1 MNAPGPDR
9 DGDVETPAPLRVWTG
24 RPIVSWVFGLFWL
37 ITSGAAWIRGQLV
50 EDDPW
55 ERWVSGL
62 LFGLAV
68 VFLGFTAWRA
78 ARARPHAETSM
89 RTVPERVLCG
99 TRFQVQV
106 DVSAAAAAATP
117 EMRVRLMQCLND
129 ASGSGLEVREVW
141 EASSLVRFASG
152 GGPRCAAVA
161 SFELPPDGA
170 ASGHYR
176 HMEQVEWTLEL
187 HLPGGRRVA
196 RAILQVLPNPA
207 LQPTGDA
214 ALLGPRL
221 YVDTPLEVEAAGA
234 GKAPLAKELR
244 VVEDE
249 HGWELHFPRSGSR
262 FLAKAVLVAIV
273 GIGVHMAYGL
283 QQGQAG
289 RHAWPPADLS
299 WQLPWLMGLVPW
311 LLHLAS
317 VRWVLRIDDD
327 GLTIDRSSW
336 LWRRRR
342 SFPAS
347 AMSSLA
353 TRLVHKER
361 DPKGQGDERHMVVIK
376 DDAGADHWMTPQLD
390 GLNRARAIV
399 ARLKHALQ
407 ERGHR
412 FAPGLVRGKAR
423 AGLPAVVPVL
433 VWLAWAGLSATAW
446 QMLMMQPAG

>member
-1 MNAPGPDR
+1 MNTPDR
-9 DGDVETPAPLRVWTG
+9 DGDAPAPLRVYTG

-37 ITSGAAWIRGQLV
+37 LSSGAAWVRGQV
-50 EDDPW
+50 IGDDPV

-68 VFLGFTAWRA
+68 AFLGFTAWRA
-78 ARARPHAETSM
+78 ARARAHAETSI
-89 RTVPERVLCG
+89 RIEPARVLCG
-99 TRFQVQV
+99 TRFQVHV
-106 DVSAAAAAATP
+106 EVSAAAAAANP
-117 EMRVRLMQCLND
+117 EMRVRLLQCLSD

-141 EASSLVRFASG
+141 EASSIVRFAPG
-152 GGPRCAAVA
+152 GGPRCEAVA
-161 SFELPPDGA
+161 RFELPPDGA

-196 RAILQVLPNPA
+196 RAVLKVLPNPA
-207 LQPTGDA
+207 LQPTGGA
-214 ALLGPRL
+214 ALLGPQL
-221 YVDTPLEVEAAGA
+221 YVDTPLEVAAAGPSQ
-234 GKAPLAKELR
+234 APLAKDLR

-249 HGWELHFPRSGSR
+249 HGWELHFPRRGSR
-262 FLAKAVLVAIV
+262 FLAKAVALAIV
-273 GIGVHMAYGL
+273 GIGAHMAYVL
-283 QQGQAG
+283 QHWQPG
-289 RHAWPPADLS
+289 RSSWPPADLS
-299 WQLPWLMGLVPW
+299 WQLPWLIGLVLW

-317 VRWVLRIDDD
+317 VRWLLRIDDD

-353 TRLVHKER
+353 TMLVRKDR
-361 DPKGQGDERHMVVIK
+361 DPKGCGDERHIVMIK
-376 DDAGADHWMTPQLD
+376 GAGGTDHWMTPQLD

-412 FAPGLVRGKAR
+412 FAPGLVRGKVR
-423 AGLPAVVPVL
+423 TGLPVVVPVL
-433 VWLAWAGLSATAW
+433 VWLAWAGLSVTAW
-446 QMLMMQPAG
+446 QVLMMQPAG